1 MEKKTMTG
9 KRSDPVVAILT
20 VLLVVAV
27 GWVDY
32 LTGEEFSVSILYLVP
47 VCLCTWRVGRRCG
60 LVVAWASAIAWLLA
74 DLAASERQGH
84 PLVPYWNGAVL
95 LGIFGVVV
103 YLLSALKVSQ
113 TSLEDKVEQ
122 RTSDLRREI
131 AERKRAEDE
140 LTQVNRELSES
151 REELVGALSD
161 LQQSHADLKA
171 TQLQLIEAAKLESVG
186 RLAAGV
192 AHEVKNPLMTLTMVA
207 DYLAQVIPADEPDA
221 APMLQDMRDAIQ
233 RANRVISE
241 LLEFS
246 RPGDL
251 ALAPEDFHAIVDRA
265 LSLVKLEVTRHH
277 IDVVRRFC
285 ETLPALPVDK
295 NKVEQVLVNIFM
307 NAIQVMPRGGT
318 LTVRTSVTP
327 AGEEGLAALTVE
339 IDDTGPGIPDAYRT
353 KIFEPFFTTKPTGQ
367 GTGLGLCVARQ
378 IIQLHGGTIELGN
391 RAEGGARVTIVLNP
405 NPRSGPWQRNASSSL
420 MTRPA
425 SPGR

>member
-1 MEKKTMTG
+1 MITG
-9 KRSDPVVAILT
+9 KRFDPVVATLT
-20 VLLVVAV
+20 ALLVLAV

-32 LTGEEFSVSILYLVP
+32 LTGEELSVSILYLVP

-60 LVVAWASAIAWLLA
+60 LVTAWASAMAWLAA

-95 LGIFGVVV
+95 LGTFWVVV
-103 YLLSALKVSQ
+103 YLLSALKVLQ

-122 RTSDLRREI
+122 RTSDLRSEI
-131 AERKRAEDE
+131 AERTRAEDE
-140 LTQVNRELSES
+140 LTQVNRELVQS
-151 REELVGALSD
+151 REKLVEALSD
-161 LQQSHADLKA
+161 LQKSHADLKA

-251 ALAPEDFHAIVDRA
+251 TLAPEDFHAIVDRA
-265 LSLVKLEVTRHH
+265 LFLVKLETTRHH
-277 IDVVRRFC
+277 IDVVRQFS
-285 ETLPALPVDK
+285 EALPAVPVDK
-295 NKVEQVLVNIFM
+295 NKVEQVLVNVFM
-307 NAIQVMPRGGT
+307 NAIQVMPQGGT
-318 LTVRTSVTP
+318 LTVRASVTP
-327 AGEEGLAALTVE
+327 AGENGPPALMAE
-339 IDDTGPGIPDAYRT
+339 IDDTGPGIPDAYLT
-353 KIFEPFFTTKPTGQ
+353 KVFEPFFTTKPTGQ

-378 IIQLHGGTIELGN
+378 IIQLHGGTIELRN
-391 RAEGGARVTIVLNP
+391 RAEGGARVTIVLHP
-405 NPRSGPWQRNASSSL
+405 NQRNRPWQRNAFSSS